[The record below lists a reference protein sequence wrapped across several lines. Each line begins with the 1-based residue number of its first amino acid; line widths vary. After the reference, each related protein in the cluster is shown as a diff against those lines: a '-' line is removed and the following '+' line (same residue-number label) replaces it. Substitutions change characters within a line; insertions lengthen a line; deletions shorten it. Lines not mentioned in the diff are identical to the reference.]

1 MERFKGLKKA
11 VERFNEN
18 YNYDTVVTDLSKA
31 VIMLN
36 VDSLEYTTICGEE
49 MIKAYMESHPE
60 EIAVSVL
67 FRYMGWK
74 INEGMTQTIKYNKLL
89 EVWREEYGIPEFQA
103 QAMELAGI
111 SI

>member
-18 YNYDTVVTDLSKA
+18 YNYDMVASDLSKA

-36 VDSLEYTTICGEE
+36 VDSLEYTTVCGKE
-49 MIKAYMESHPE
+49 MIKAYMKNHPE

-67 FRYMGWK
+67 FRCMGWE
-74 INEGMTQTIKYNKLL
+74 INEWMTKTIKHNRLL
-89 EVWREEYGIPEFQA
+89 KVWREKNGIPAFQA
-103 QAMELAGI
+103 EAMERAGI